1 MSSVLLQLI
10 PLGLGAIAPVMIVI
24 IVLFLTAKGGMTK
37 SLAFII
43 GKYVAYV
50 LWGIVLLRFGER
62 ASTVEG
68 SGETSNARLIISAI
82 IGGLLLIMAIK
93 TFVGEEDPDAG
104 PSKLQTTLEKLSSG
118 KLLAGGFGLSII
130 QLRFVAL
137 MLVGATIISEAQL
150 PAGQNVVA
158 ILVLAFLMVWPL
170 LIPVVVYL
178 TMGERRDAAMQS
190 MNSWLS
196 RNSRLINVGV
206 YGVFG
211 VVLLWQGV
219 SGLFLG

>member
-24 IVLFLTAKGGMTK
+24 IVLFLTTKGGMTK

-43 GKYVAYV
+43 GKYVAYI
-50 LWGIVLLRFGER
+50 LWGIVLLGFAET
-62 ASTVEG
+62 ASAADG
-68 SGETSNARLIISAI
+68 SGESSNAQLIVLAV
-82 IGGLLLIMAIK
+82 IGGLLLIMALR
-93 TFVGEEDPDAG
+93 TFVGEDDPDAG
-104 PSKLQTTLEKLSSG
+104 PSKLLTSLEKLGPG
-118 KLLAGGFGLSII
+118 KLLVGGFGLSII

-137 MLVGATIISEAQL
+137 VLVGAAIIAEAQL
-150 PAGQNVVA
+150 PAGQNAVA
-158 ILVLAFLMVWPL
+158 ILVLALLMVWPL

-178 TMGERRDAAMQS
+178 AIGERRDEAMQS

-196 RNSRLINVGV
+196 RNSRLINVV
-206 YGVFG
+206 VLGVFG
-211 VVLLWQGV
+211 VILLWQGV